1 MDTAYLILALLVLL
15 LLVDA
20 WAINSVLRSDS
31 SASRKLGWS
40 LLALV
45 AIVFAA
51 TANEVCLVLSRE
63 TLQPVSFR
71 FGVERAEYTIGATGC
86 AQPDTPEVCAIRWRT
101 SP

>member
-40 LLALV
+40 LLILLLLG
-45 AIVFAA
+45 
-51 TANEVCLVLSRE
+51 LVLWGWTGPRG
-63 TLQPVSFR
+63 LRPV
-71 FGVERAEYTIGATGC
+71 
-86 AQPDTPEVCAIRWRT
+86 T
-101 SP
+101 SPEHSK

>member
-40 LLALV
+40 LLILLLPV
-45 AIVFAA
+45 LG
-51 TANEVCLVLSRE
+51 LVLWAGPAPW
-63 TLQPVSFR
+63 LAP
-71 FGVERAEYTIGATGC
+71 GDLTGTQQVNPTGDC
-86 AQPDTPEVCAIRWRT
+86 P
-101 SP
+101 